1 MRAKHRMDNSGHFEY
16 AGCTSFCTMGITG
29 CCADAFAWFF
39 CMIAITHA
47 VHTNTRLSNSLMLV
61 EAVDAILADAGRLLR
76 QLAQNLARVAIV
88 RPRAALP
95 SLSRVLAQAL

>member
-1 MRAKHRMDNSGHFEY
+1 MYIILYDGYNRVVCGCICVFLYDRYNS
-16 AGCTSFCTMGITG
+16 CS
-29 CCADAFAWFF
+29 
-39 CMIAITHA
+39 THY
-47 VHTNTRLSNSLMLV
+47 TRLSNSLMLV

>member
-1 MRAKHRMDNSGHFEY
+1 MRAKHRMDTTVGILSMRDVHHSLY
-16 AGCTSFCTMGITG
+16 AMGITG
-29 CCADAFAWFF
+29 WCADAFACF

-47 VHTNTRLSNSLMLV
+47 VHTTLDPSLMLV
-61 EAVDAILADAGRLLR
+61 EAVDAILADARRLLR
-76 QLAQNLARVAIV
+76 QLAQNLARVAIM

>member
-1 MRAKHRMDNSGHFEY
+1 MLSIAWTTVGILSMRDVHHSLY
-16 AGCTSFCTMGITG
+16 AMGITG
-29 CCADAFAWFF
+29 WCADAFACF

-61 EAVDAILADAGRLLR
+61 EAVDAILADARRLLR